1 MKKPTKKLRF
11 NDLSNPWQRF
21 RSQTGISQ
29 AQLAELLKVGQPAV
43 SGYEAGDFPLP
54 DTAKRFVELARRYKV
69 RMSMEEVYGRLAV

>member
-29 AQLAELLKVGQPAV
+29 AQLADLLKVGQPAV
-43 SGYEAGDFPLP
+43 SGYEAGDFPAP
-54 DTAKRFVELARRYKV
+54 ETAKRFVAIAQKYKV
-69 RMSMEEVYGRLAV
+69 RMSMSEIYERLAV